1 MAITYN
7 VFEVTDSA
15 VEILPA
21 SFDSQ
26 KIWIQNLEPLSEVDE
41 YARAGFLYNLAKKFA
56 VSSAG
61 TVNFAI
67 TTGSAGLQI
76 ESYEIISDVSNV
88 TATLIEGATVT
99 TSGAAIP
106 NYNMN
111 RNMADNAIST
121 LSSASTVTGGSV
133 IASEYLTADKHA
145 AGGGMGSI
153 KIYTLKPDEDYVFR
167 FVNNG
172 NQITNVFLNL
182 SFSEKYNGLNQI
194 WLGSS
199 AGSAVTLRG
208 HEMIQLD
215 VRGGESLTAVSD
227 GGTNTVVVMRQD

>member
-1 MAITYN
+1 MAISSSVY
-7 VFEVTDSA
+7 EVTDTPIQIVA
-15 VEILPA
+15 A
-21 SFDSQ
+21 DFDSQ
-26 KIWIQNLEPLSEVDE
+26 KVWIQNVEPLSETDE
-41 YARAGFLYNLAKKFA
+41 YARAGFLYGIGQKFA
-56 VSSAG
+56 VASSS

-76 ESYEIISDVSNV
+76 ASYEILSDTSNV

-106 NYNMN
+106 TYNLN
-111 RNMADNAIST
+111 RNVADNATAT
-121 LSSASTVTGGSV
+121 LSSASTVTGGTV
-133 IASEYLTADKHA
+133 IATEYLTADKHA
-145 AGGGMGSI
+145 AGGGMGSS
-153 KIYTLKPDEDYVFR
+153 KIYTLLPSDDYVFR

-172 NQITNVFLNL
+172 NQTTNVFLNL
-182 SFSEKYNGLNQI
+182 TFSEKYNGLNQV

-215 VRGGESLTAVSD
+215 LRGGESLTAVSD
-227 GGTNTVVVMRQD
+227 GGTNTVVVLRQE

>member
-1 MAITYN
+1 MAISSSVY
-7 VFEVTDSA
+7 EVTDTPVQIVA
-15 VEILPA
+15 A
-21 SFDSQ
+21 DFDSQ
-26 KIWIQNLEPLSEVDE
+26 KVWIQNVEPLSETDE
-41 YARAGFLYNLAKKFA
+41 YARAGFLYGIGRKFA
-56 VSSAG
+56 VASAG

-76 ESYEIISDVSNV
+76 ESYEILSDAENV

-106 NYNMN
+106 TYNLN
-111 RNMADNAIST
+111 RNTGDNATST

-133 IASEYLTADKHA
+133 IATEYLTADKHA
-145 AGGGMGSI
+145 AGGGMGSS
-153 KIYTLKPDEDYVFR
+153 KIYTLLPNDDYVFR

-172 NQITNVFLNL
+172 NQTTNVFLNL
-182 SFSEKYNGLNQI
+182 TFSEKYNGLNQV

-215 VRGGESLTAVSD
+215 LRGGESLTAVSD
-227 GGTNTVVVMRQD
+227 GGPNTVVVLRQE

>member
-7 VFEVTDSA
+7 VFEVTDTP

-26 KIWIQNLEPLSEVDE
+26 KVWIQNIEPDSATDE
-41 YARAGFLYNLAKKFA
+41 YARAGFLYQ
-56 VSSAG
+56 VSQSFNVASPG
-61 TVNFAI
+61 TVQFNIA
-67 TTGSAGLQI
+67 TGAKGLQI
-76 ESYEIISDVSNV
+76 EFYDIVSDTEKV
-88 TATLIEGATVT
+88 TANLIEGATVT

-106 NYNMN
+106 AYNLN
-111 RNMADNAIST
+111 RNVAGTPTAT
-121 LSSASTVTGGSV
+121 LSSASTVTGGTV
-133 IASEYLTADKHA
+133 IASEFITAEKHA
-145 AGGGMGSI
+145 AGSGESSS
-153 KIYTLKPDEDYVFR
+153 KIYTLKPNEDYVMR
-167 FVNNG
+167 FVNGG
-172 NQITNVFLNL
+172 NQTTGVFLQL
-182 SFSEKYNGLNQI
+182 GFSEKYNGYNQV
-194 WLGSS
+194 WLGNS

>member
-1 MAITYN
+1 MAISSSVY
-7 VFEVTDSA
+7 EVTDTPVQIVA
-15 VEILPA
+15 A
-21 SFDSQ
+21 DFDSQ
-26 KIWIQNLEPLSEVDE
+26 KVWIQNVEPLSETDE
-41 YARAGFLYNLAKKFA
+41 YARAGFLYGIGQKFA
-56 VSSAG
+56 VASPG

-76 ESYEIISDVSNV
+76 ESYEIISDTSNV

-106 NYNMN
+106 TYNLN
-111 RNMADNAIST
+111 RNVADNATAT
-121 LSSASTVTGGSV
+121 LSSASTVTGGTV
-133 IASEYLTADKHA
+133 IATEYLTADKHA
-145 AGGGMGSI
+145 AGGGMGSS
-153 KIYTLKPDEDYVFR
+153 KIYTLLPSDDYVFQ

-172 NQITNVFLNL
+172 NQTTNVFLNL
-182 SFSEKYNGLNQI
+182 TFSEKYNGLNQV

-215 VRGGESLTAVSD
+215 LRGGESLTAVSD
-227 GGTNTVVVMRQD
+227 GGTNTVVVMRQE